1 MAGLWPR
8 GAKISVRIAFIPF
21 GIEMSN
27 AVDSSKP
34 FLDLFDEAR
43 FVREEFLS
51 LLSRLKLKY

>member
-1 MAGLWPR
+1 M
-8 GAKISVRIAFIPF
+8 RIAFIPF

>member
-27 AVDSSKP
+27 AVDLSKL
-34 FLDLFDEAR
+34 FLDLFEKVR